1 MCVLM
6 FLLLLLILFPVDG
19 LPAYQPMI
27 CEYYDPH
34 ECKKDSN
41 QCNATIVC
49 EKPENG
55 KRSHCYAFLTNTTGT
70 LVLSKKGCWLDDF
83 QCYNETKCIAKDE
96 GKGNFYCCC
105 EGSMCNVNVT
115 VSTYRPTPTVVPVMP
130 CCDQTILKT
139 LLSSLFPL
147 ICIAV
152 IVILLFL
159 FWRCRQPSYIEQI
172 EAARDKPL
180 LPASPPSPLP
190 AASLRTIKLLEEKAR
205 GRYGSVHKAQMG
217 GELVAVKVFPCQVRH
232 SWVDERDFYNLPHIN
247 NHDNILRFIAAE
259 KRDPQYWLITEFH
272 HRGSLYDHLKG
283 KTVSWNEAR
292 RIMVTMTN
300 GLVFLHGNLPTT
312 ELLPGKPSIAHRDL
326 KSRNIL
332 LKDDMSACLA
342 DFGLALVLNGDMDTL
357 PGQVGTRR
365 YMAPEVLDGSIMFHP
380 IYMLKIDIYAYAL
393 VLWEIVSRCT
403 AVGSGML
410 KEYEMPFQ
418 NEVGEHPTLE
428 DMQVA
433 VVNKKLRP
441 ALDPIWCQNEDLE
454 IVCRTI
460 EECWDQDPEARLTA
474 ECLCERFNRTS
485 IYLSSSLDCGSTL
498 PLPPASLSKDQSST
512 SSSSVDD
519 SSSIA

>member
-1 MCVLM
+1 MQALVNLLAFCWT
-6 FLLLLLILFPVDG
+6 FLKELKVAVFGV
-19 LPAYQPMI
+19 
-27 CEYYDPH
+27 
-34 ECKKDSN
+34 
-41 QCNATIVC
+41 
-49 EKPENG
+49 
-55 KRSHCYAFLTNTTGT
+55 
-70 LVLSKKGCWLDDF
+70 
-83 QCYNETKCIAKDE
+83 
-96 GKGNFYCCC
+96 
-105 EGSMCNVNVT
+105 
-115 VSTYRPTPTVVPVMP
+115 VVPVMP

-259 KRDPQYWLITEFH
+259 KREPQYWLITEFH

-357 PGQVGTRR
+357 PGQVGRFSD
-365 YMAPEVLDGSIMFHP
+365 VLGSMWVKLWSSGLSEDVIMFG
-380 IYMLKIDIYAYAL
+380 IFGDF
-393 VLWEIVSRCT
+393 E
-403 AVGSGML
+403 
-410 KEYEMPFQ
+410 
-418 NEVGEHPTLE
+418 
-428 DMQVA
+428 
-433 VVNKKLRP
+433 
-441 ALDPIWCQNEDLE
+441 
-454 IVCRTI
+454 
-460 EECWDQDPEARLTA
+460 
-474 ECLCERFNRTS
+474 
-485 IYLSSSLDCGSTL
+485 YLSLLLDILAWKQFIFLIIIIVRRFITCKLLYSL
-498 PLPPASLSKDQSST
+498 
-512 SSSSVDD
+512 
-519 SSSIA
+519 